1 MYHSFIV
8 VLPELPFPGPTS
20 SKRTDNLLHS
30 PNVADEAREIIHR
43 PDRALVQQLSQAL
56 FIAKSTTDQ
65 LYVKILIEIHCLF
78 VNGSL
83 KLLNNVVSIW

>member
-8 VLPELPFPGPTS
+8 VLPELPFPGPSS

-30 PNVADEAREIIHR
+30 PNVADEAREILHR

-56 FIAKSTTDQ
+56 CIAKSTTDQ
-65 LYVKILIEIHCLF
+65 LYVKKMIEVHCLF
-78 VNGSL
+78 ANESL
-83 KLLNNVVSIW
+83 TLLNNVVSVW

>member
-8 VLPELPFPGPTS
+8 VLPELPFPGPSS

-30 PNVADEAREIIHR
+30 PNVADEAREILHR

-56 FIAKSTTDQ
+56 CIAKSTTDQ
-65 LYVKILIEIHCLF
+65 LYVKKNDRSSLF
-78 VNGSL
+78 VC
-83 KLLNNVVSIW
+83 KWVVKTSKYKRS